1 MALAY
6 LLYEQNFIIESMMH
20 QNLLDKIMFP
30 VHIPKLQRVILNTRY
45 LYSANYEN
53 DRDIY
58 LFKRAAVT
66 VIKMPKGNH

>member
-30 VHIPKLQRVILNTRY
+30 VHIPKLQRVILNTMY

-53 DRDIY
+53 D
-58 LFKRAAVT
+58 
-66 VIKMPKGNH
+66 